1 MDMIDRLISREGGD
15 KITRDPNDPG
25 GLTKFGISQR
35 SYPDLDITNLTYTA
49 AKDIYIRDYFTKPHI
64 HLLPNEQLQ
73 ESVLDYAVH
82 SGVETAIRAV
92 QKLCGVYQDGKI
104 GIKTIAAC
112 ERLGPLNIREALK
125 RERCLFL
132 VRQVK
137 MKPVKIK
144 YLEGWISRV
153 LSL

>member
-15 KITRDPNDPG
+15 KVTRDPVDPG
-25 GLTKFGISQR
+25 GVTKFGISQR
-35 SYPDLDITNLTYTA
+35 SYPHLDIANLTYA
-49 AKDIYIRDYFTKPHI
+49 QAKDIYIRDYFTRPHI
-64 HLLPNEQLQ
+64 HLLPNEKLQ
-73 ESVLDYAVH
+73 ELVLDYAVH
-82 SGVETAIRAV
+82 SGPETAIRAV
-92 QKLCGVYQDGKI
+92 QKLAGVYQDGKI
-104 GIKTIAAC
+104 GIKTIAAV
-112 ERLGPLNIREALK
+112 EQLGPMNIHEALK

-137 MKPVKIK
+137 KVPAKIK